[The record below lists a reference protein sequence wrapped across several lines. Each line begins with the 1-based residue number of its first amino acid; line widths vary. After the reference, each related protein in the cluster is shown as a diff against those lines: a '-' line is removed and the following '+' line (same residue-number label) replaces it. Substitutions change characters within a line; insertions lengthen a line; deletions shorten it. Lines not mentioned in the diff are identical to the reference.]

1 MKRICH
7 VLLFLL
13 PAAVATAQNADSIW
27 FVNNY
32 IKREYSIPMRD
43 GVHLFTSLY
52 IPKDSLEKH
61 PILLTRTPF
70 SCSPYGET
78 QFAGLWNTYI
88 KAYLKENYILVTQD
102 VRGKFMSEGTFVN
115 VRPFIKEKRSVN
127 DIDESTDAFDT
138 IDWLIRNIPGNNGR
152 VGVTGISYNGFY
164 ASQAAVSNHPA
175 LVAVSPQAPVTDW
188 FMGDDFHRNGA
199 FALIDAFGFFTRGFG
214 SPRRALTSEWP
225 QAAFS
230 HSAPDSYRFHLQTGA
245 LPNFTKLTGDSIS
258 FWNDMMKHPNYDDWW
273 KARDARRSLYNIKA
287 AVLVVG
293 GFYDAEDCFGPLNTY
308 KAIEKQNP
316 SADNR
321 LVMGP
326 WYHGQWARN
335 DGTALGNLRFGSN
348 TSEWFV
354 NNIEIPFFNF
364 HLKNKGSLE
373 KLDEAVVFF
382 TGENQWKQFSQ
393 WPPMQATN
401 KALYLNEENKL
412 SWRRP
417 SAKSSYSSYLSD
429 PAKPV
434 PYIEGTHD
442 RRIREYMTGDQRFA
456 ASRTDVLVFQTEALE
471 EDITLAGPLI
481 ADLSVSLSTTDA
493 DFVVKLIDVFPDDFK
508 YGAKDPYPMGGYQL
522 LVRGD
527 VMRGRFRNS
536 FEKPEPFTPSR
547 IAKVKYTMPD
557 IAHRFQKGHR
567 IMVQIQSSWFPLIDR
582 NPQEFTD
589 IYHARDDQ
597 FKKSTIRIYHDQVH
611 SSNIIL
617 PVLP

>member
-13 PAAVATAQNADSIW
+13 PAAVATAQNADSVW

-32 IKREYSIPMRD
+32 IKKEYSIPMRD

-52 IPKDSLEKH
+52 IPKDSLEKR

-138 IDWLIRNIPGNNGR
+138 IDWLIRNIPGNNGK

-245 LPNFTKLTGDSIS
+245 LPNFTKLTGDSIG

-373 KLDEAVVFF
+373 KISEASVFF
-382 TGENQWKQFSQ
+382 TGENQWKQFNQ
-393 WPPMQATN
+393 WPPRQATN

-417 SAKSSYSSYLSD
+417 SAKNSYSSYLSD

-456 ASRTDVLVFQTEALE
+456 ARARMCWYSR
-471 EDITLAGPLI
+471 P
-481 ADLSVSLSTTDA
+481 
-493 DFVVKLIDVFPDDFK
+493 
-508 YGAKDPYPMGGYQL
+508 
-522 LVRGD
+522 R
-527 VMRGRFRNS
+527 R
-536 FEKPEPFTPSR
+536 
-547 IAKVKYTMPD
+547 
-557 IAHRFQKGHR
+557 
-567 IMVQIQSSWFPLIDR
+567 W
-582 NPQEFTD
+582 
-589 IYHARDDQ
+589 
-597 FKKSTIRIYHDQVH
+597 KKI
-611 SSNIIL
+611 
-617 PVLP
+617 